1 MGFSVRS
8 SPRRKAE
15 TPDVRQGEHAEC
27 GLAALGILL
36 GYHGVHTSLADL
48 RRRAGSTLL
57 GSTLRQLCQIA
68 ESEGF
73 AASAR
78 RAEPS
83 DLEKLGLPLI
93 AHMRFIHFAVVE
105 RISEEAVHLNDPSS
119 GPIVLTREEFSRDF
133 TGIVLR
139 LIPRDTKPRG
149 RPFSLRQA
157 LIAAL
162 RPQVPLFLSACI
174 LAVISGILAS
184 FTLWALSGKGEAP
197 TAPVSLLLLSV
208 LIQGGALL
216 LAARLAH
223 DASNAARRR
232 IMAGLARAP
241 HRYYLEARPDRTLG
255 FFTALRGLQQ
265 DSAPFAIVAF
275 LWTASCLGFSSVV
288 APIQAL
294 PMAALSLLQG
304 GIVLRSASHRS
315 SLAAR
320 FGRNAM
326 PVRAMDEGYLAES
339 ARFRIGRGADAH
351 FSWLAGSH
359 STDASY
365 ALKAAEQHDTT
376 DTSIAMLDLCK
387 IVLPI
392 SLSARGFGDSGDLLF
407 ALLVAAASSMMLHFI
422 ARNLSIRPV
431 KDALLRLSDPPPE
444 APKRKAAPPSAPSD
458 ARLIM
463 ESVEWA
469 PAGMTRPVIS
479 GLSLRLCAGETTLAH
494 GAPGSGATSLARLAA
509 GLIEPTSGHVRL
521 HGSAV
526 LIDHQRFL
534 VPGTLRHNLSLGD
547 PDIDDQ
553 TMRSALET
561 VRLNAVVEHRGGL
574 DFILKGDSPR
584 ISGGQIRRLM
594 IARALCRSPDVLI
607 LDGALDNI
615 ETELAG
621 SILTN
626 LGKQGLAVVVTTKNL
641 GFLRFADQSI
651 ELGAG
656 GE

>member
-8 SPRRKAE
+8 SPRRRAE
-15 TPDVRQGEHAEC
+15 TPDIRQGEHAEC

-36 GYHGVHTSLADL
+36 GYHGVHTSLAEL

-78 RAEPS
+78 RTEPS

-105 RISEEAVHLNDPSS
+105 KISEDAVHLNDPSS

-139 LIPRDTKPRG
+139 LIPRNTRPRG
-149 RPFSLRQA
+149 RPFSLLQA
-157 LIAAL
+157 LIAAF
-162 RPQVPLFLSACI
+162 RPQIPLFLSACI

-184 FTLWALSGKGEAP
+184 FSLWALSGKGEAP
-197 TAPVSLLLLSV
+197 ASVGLLLLAV
-208 LIQGGALL
+208 VVQGGALL
-216 LAARLAH
+216 LAALLAH
-223 DASNAARRR
+223 DAANAARRR
-232 IMAGLARAP
+232 IMAGLAGAP
-241 HRYYLEARPDRTLG
+241 DRYYLEARPDRTLG
-255 FFTALRGLQQ
+255 FLTALRGLQQ
-265 DSAPFAIVAF
+265 NSAPFSTVAF
-275 LWTASCLGFSSVV
+275 FWTASTLGLAAVV
-288 APIQAL
+288 APILVL
-294 PMAALSLLQG
+294 PVATLSLIQG
-304 GIVLRSASHRS
+304 GIVLRSAGHRS
-315 SLAAR
+315 SHAAR
-320 FGRNAM
+320 FGRDAM
-326 PVRAMDEGYLAES
+326 PVRAMDESYLAES
-339 ARFRIGRGADAH
+339 ARYRIGRGAESH
-351 FSWLAGSH
+351 FSWLAGIH
-359 STDASY
+359 ATDASY
-365 ALKAAEQHDTT
+365 ALKAAEQHDAA
-376 DTSIAMLDLCK
+376 DTWVAMLDLCK

-392 SLSARGFGDSGDLLF
+392 SLSARGFGDSGALPF

-444 APKRKAAPPSAPSD
+444 PPKRKAAPPSAPSD

-469 PAGMTRPVIS
+469 PTGMTRPVIS
-479 GLSLRLCAGETTLAH
+479 GLSLRLRAGETTVAH
-494 GAPGSGATSLARLAA
+494 GAPGSGATSFARLAA
-509 GLIEPTSGHVRL
+509 GMIEPTSGRVRL
-521 HGSAV
+521 RGSAV

-534 VPGTLRHNLSLGD
+534 VPGALRHNLSLGD
-547 PDIDDQ
+547 PDIDEQ

-561 VRLNAVVEHRGGL
+561 VRLNAVFGHRGGL

-594 IARALCRSPDVLI
+594 IARALCRTPDVLI
-607 LDGALDNI
+607 LDGALDNV

-621 SILTN
+621 SILAD

-641 GFLRFADQSI
+641 DLLRFADQSI